1 MRLFFVFPLNLFG
14 QKSGCLE
21 VAAQAR
27 ATVDVFVKM
36 LSENWLIKKSVTF
49 HFGYPFEFKLHAL
62 FGGCQISGTVL
73 CG

>member
-36 LSENWLIKKSVTF
+36 LCENWLIKEIRNLSFWVSV
-49 HFGYPFEFKLHAL
+49 
-62 FGGCQISGTVL
+62 
-73 CG
+73 